1 MRITQGMM
9 TDNMIGNIQYHSE
22 QMDRIQQNI
31 ASQRRIRLP
40 DENPNDA
47 GDIMIYRSRI
57 ERLTRYEENS
67 EEARNRLNNVDAN
80 IQQVLTSIHRLRE
93 LAVQGAN
100 GIYTHDDR
108 IKMAVEI
115 EQQLRHVVSIANS
128 TYAGESTFG
137 GTNINHRPYL
147 VEKNRVIDPR
157 TGSVVSGGPVISN
170 VQYQGD
176 IGLKHREVD
185 RGEFMAVNVPG
196 VHVFWATNMTITAGK
211 PGTGY
216 VANRDMEF
224 RIDGVT
230 IKVNEGDNLETIVN
244 KINSADVAV
253 KATIDNTSGQ
263 NLLVLNS
270 TRPHQVWVEDIGGGT
285 VLQDLGI
292 VAEGGPLGP
301 NNYSP
306 TANVQGNSMFD
317 AIIKLRDS
325 LFRND
330 VNGVNQGL
338 GLMDEVINNL
348 TQALGEVGGRQRK
361 TENLVKRH
369 TQDKLYTTE
378 IYSKLQSVD
387 MAEAIMQLRAIEDA
401 HRAALQVGA
410 KILRPTLLDF
420 MR

>member
-1 MRITQGMM
+1 
-9 TDNMIGNIQYHSE
+9 
-22 QMDRIQQNI
+22 
-31 ASQRRIRLP
+31 
-40 DENPNDA
+40 
-47 GDIMIYRSRI
+47 MIYRSRI

-216 VANRDMEF
+216 VANRNMEF

-244 KINSADVAV
+244 KINSADIAV

-270 TRPHQVWVEDIGGGT
+270 TRPHQVWVEDISGGT

-306 TANVQGNSMFD
+306 TANVQGSSMFD